1 MTFTPMWQK
10 VMNSLRPCH
19 VRVCIGH
26 RATAGGSFVRPFTLN
41 YALPSG
47 QSAAVPP
54 YHFDVSL
61 QLNVLPDGRPAVS
74 DRALLMATGTT
85 TSTAGSQTHF
95 DD

>member
-1 MTFTPMWQK
+1 M
-10 VMNSLRPCH
+10 
-19 VRVCIGH
+19 
-26 RATAGGSFVRPFTLN
+26 AGGTFVRPFTLN
-41 YALPSG
+41 YALPTG
-47 QSAAVPP
+47 HSAAIPP

-74 DRALLMATGTT
+74 DHALLMAAGTT